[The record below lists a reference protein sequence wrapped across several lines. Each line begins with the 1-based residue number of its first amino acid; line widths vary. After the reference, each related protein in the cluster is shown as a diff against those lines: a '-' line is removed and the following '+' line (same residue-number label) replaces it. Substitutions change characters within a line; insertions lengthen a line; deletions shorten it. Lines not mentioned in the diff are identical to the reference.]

1 MKSKISVIY
10 VNTVN
15 SMKDLVHLC
24 FSITV
29 HKIETLKRYVHNS
42 MLQMP

>member
-10 VNTVN
+10 VNIVN
-15 SMKDLVHLC
+15 TMQDLVHLY

-29 HKIETLKRYVHNS
+29 HKLETLKRYVHNS